1 MTTFDNNYDENEK
14 KRFWLKFINLTKYV
28 NDTKNDSLS
37 VNNLIDDL
45 FTEDTL
51 NKNRLEFYK
60 EYMKNID
67 NPENIKSLYDIYN
80 KIKKELKYEN
90 ELKKKFFGLLNQ
102 YMTMTRSTK
111 HDIIKKLNNGEQSG
125 GQGSE
130 DLKKNIS
137 DINHKLQKGEYFKS
151 EDDIRAFLASKYKI
165 KNLSKLNQNILNF
178 DNDERFENKKNSI
191 QQFIDDYYLAHNKGT
206 KREIADTLS
215 IAVNKLENA
224 PDNALESL
232 KISNE
237 DRLIFISVSF
247 FIRYVSIMLIQ
258 WSIDINIIKEFYQGF
273 LLYAVVY
280 AALFWFI
287 VMFVNINTGSKYS
300 YMDTNDG
307 SGVIKSIFY
316 YFYMG
321 TNGITHLLTHT
332 FLIIILLV
340 VPILLNIHDKKENP
354 EDFLTYSEKRKLIK
368 TLSLFTIFIWILTS
382 IVATKF

>member
-14 KRFWLKFINLTKYV
+14 KKFWLKFLNITNYV
-28 NDTKNDSLS
+28 NDTNNDSLS
-37 VNNLIDDL
+37 VYNLIDDL
-45 FTEDTL
+45 FTEDNL
-51 NKNRLEFYK
+51 NKDRLEFYK
-60 EYMKNID
+60 EFMKNIE

-80 KIKKELKYEN
+80 KIKKRIKYEK
-90 ELKKKFFGLLNQ
+90 ELKKKFVGMLNQ
-102 YMTMTRSTK
+102 YKAMTGFTNDK
-111 HDIIKKLNNGEQSG
+111 IIKDLNDNKQSG
-125 GQGSE
+125 GGSE
-130 DLKKNIS
+130 YLEKVRE
-137 DINHKLQKGEYFKS
+137 INNELQNGEYFKN

-206 KREIADTLS
+206 KKEIADTLS

-237 DRLIFISVSF
+237 DRLIFISVTF
-247 FIRYVSIMLIQ
+247 FIRYVSILLIQ
-258 WSIDINIIKEFYQGF
+258 WCIDINIIKEFYQGF

-280 AALFWFI
+280 TALFWFI
-287 VMFVNINTGSKYS
+287 VMFVNINTGSKSS

-307 SGVIKSIFY
+307 SGLIKSILY

-354 EDFLTYSEKRKLIK
+354 EDFLTYSEKKKLIK